1 MKGRLQCEKL
11 LAVVVEEYAAL
22 VVVIEQHFAAKP
34 QVVVGW
40 LLHSVGARRV

>member
-11 LAVVVEEYAAL
+11 LAVVVEEYVAQ
-22 VVVIEQHFAAKP
+22 VVGAEPHFAAKP